1 MKKEGLLILLGIL
14 VALIFFYVGLN
25 KWRESKP
32 ESAPSPMV
40 VIPTPP
46 QPAQPISP
54 PQEEKAKEEPK
65 AEEKEQ
71 TPPPEPQKPKEDLI
85 AKKIQEEKN
94 KEEKTKEV
102 QKTQEGKNLTTQKQ
116 EARKESEKVEKV
128 KEEKIQKSMA
138 AKQEKQA
145 EKPKGEVKE
154 YVIQIGAFSSKE
166 NADRALGK
174 AKSMG
179 YRGEIVNED
188 NFYKVRVRVK
198 TDDPKKV
205 LAKLRSAFGGAIIKQ

>member
-1 MKKEGLLILLGIL
+1 MRKERLLILLGIL

-25 KWRESKP
+25 KWLESKP
-32 ESAPSPMV
+32 ESAPHPV
-40 VIPTPP
+40 VVRPAPP
-46 QPAQPISP
+46 QPAQPIAP

-65 AEEKEQ
+65 AEEKKQ

-85 AKKIQEEKN
+85 AQKIQ
-94 KEEKTKEV
+94 EEKTKEV
-102 QKTQEGKNLTTQKQ
+102 QKTQEGKNLTAQKQ
-116 EARKESEKVEKV
+116 EARKEV
-128 KEEKIQKSMA
+128 

-166 NADRALGK
+166 NAEKALEK

-179 YRGEIVNED
+179 YRGEIVSED
-188 NFYKVRVRVK
+188 KFYKVRVRVK
-198 TDDPKKV
+198 TDDPNKV
-205 LAKLRSAFGGAIIKQ
+205 LAELSSSFGSAIIKQ

>member
-1 MKKEGLLILLGIL
+1 MKKERLLILLGIL

-25 KWRESKP
+25 KWLESKP
-32 ESAPSPMV
+32 ESAPPPV
-40 VIPTPP
+40 VVRPAPP
-46 QPAQPISP
+46 QPISP

-65 AEEKEQ
+65 AEEKKQ
-71 TPPPEPQKPKEDLI
+71 TPPPEPQKQKEDLI

-102 QKTQEGKNLTTQKQ
+102 QKTQEGKNLTAQKQ
-116 EARKESEKVEKV
+116 ETRKEV
-128 KEEKIQKSMA
+128 

-166 NADRALGK
+166 NADKALEK

-179 YRGEIVNED
+179 YRGEIVSED
-188 NFYKVRVRVK
+188 KFYKVRVRVK
-198 TDDPKKV
+198 TDDPNKV

>member
-1 MKKEGLLILLGIL
+1 MRKGRLLILLGTLI
-14 VALIFFYVGLN
+14 ALIFFYVGLN
-25 KWRESKP
+25 KWLESKP
-32 ESAPSPMV
+32 ESAPPPV
-40 VIPTPP
+40 VVKPTPP
-46 QPAQPISP
+46 PPASP

-65 AEEKEQ
+65 VEEKKQ
-71 TPPPEPQKPKEDLI
+71 APPPEPQKQKEDLI
-85 AKKIQEEKN
+85 AQKIQEEKN

-102 QKTQEGKNLTTQKQ
+102 QKTPESKNLTAQKQ
-116 EARKESEKVEKV
+116 ETQKESEKVEKV
-128 KEEKIQKSMA
+128 KEEKVQKNTI

-166 NADRALGK
+166 NAEKALEK

-179 YRGEIVNED
+179 YRGEIVNEC

-205 LAKLRSAFGGAIIKQ
+205 LAKLKATFGGAIIKQ

>member
-1 MKKEGLLILLGIL
+1 MGKERLLILLGTLI
-14 VALIFFYVGLN
+14 ALIFFYVGLN
-25 KWRESKP
+25 KWLESKS
-32 ESAPSPMV
+32 ESVPPPV
-40 VIPTPP
+40 VVKPTPP
-46 QPAQPISP
+46 PPASS

-65 AEEKEQ
+65 VEEKKQ
-71 TPPPEPQKPKEDLI
+71 TPPPEPQKQKEDLI
-85 AKKIQEEKN
+85 AQKIQEEKT
-94 KEEKTKEV
+94 E
-102 QKTQEGKNLTTQKQ
+102 
-116 EARKESEKVEKV
+116 EARKEV
-128 KEEKIQKSMA
+128 

-145 EKPKGEVKE
+145 EKPKREVRE

-205 LAKLRSAFGGAIIKQ
+205 LAKLRATFGGAIIKQ

>member
-1 MKKEGLLILLGIL
+1 MKKERLLILLGVL

-25 KWRESKP
+25 KWLESKP
-32 ESAPSPMV
+32 ESASPPV
-40 VIPTPP
+40 VVRPTPK
-46 QPAQPISP
+46 QPAQPTTP
-54 PQEEKAKEEPK
+54 PKEEKAKEEPK
-65 AEEKEQ
+65 AEEKKQ
-71 TPPPEPQKPKEDLI
+71 TPPPELQKQKEDLI
-85 AKKIQEEKN
+85 AKKIQEEKK

-102 QKTQEGKNLTTQKQ
+102 QKTQEGKNLTAQRQ
-116 EARKESEKVEKV
+116 ETRKEV
-128 KEEKIQKSMA
+128 

-166 NADRALGK
+166 NAEKALEK

-179 YRGEIVNED
+179 YKGEIVSED
-188 NFYKVRVRVK
+188 KFYKVRVRVK

-205 LAKLRSAFGGAIIKQ
+205 LAKLRSAFGGVIIKQ

>member
-1 MKKEGLLILLGIL
+1 MRKERLLILLGTLI
-14 VALIFFYVGLN
+14 ALIFFYVGLN
-25 KWRESKP
+25 KWLESKP
-32 ESAPSPMV
+32 ESAPPPV
-40 VIPTPP
+40 VVRPAPP

-65 AEEKEQ
+65 VEEKKQ
-71 TPPPEPQKPKEDLI
+71 TPLPEPQKQKEDLI
-85 AKKIQEEKN
+85 ARKIQEEKN

-102 QKTQEGKNLTTQKQ
+102 QKTQESKNLTAQKQ
-116 EARKESEKVEKV
+116 ETQKESGKVEKA
-128 KEEKIQKSMA
+128 KEEKVQKNTV
-138 AKQEKQA
+138 AKQEKQL
-145 EKPKGEVKE
+145 EKPKREVKE

-166 NADRALGK
+166 NADRALKK

-198 TDDPKKV
+198 TNDPKKV
-205 LAKLRSAFGGAIIKQ
+205 LAELRSTFGGAIIKQ

>member
-1 MKKEGLLILLGIL
+1 MRKERLLILLGIL
-14 VALIFFYVGLN
+14 TALIFFYVGLN
-25 KWRESKP
+25 KWLESKP
-32 ESAPSPMV
+32 ESAPPPV
-40 VIPTPP
+40 VVRPTPK
-46 QPAQPISP
+46 QPASP

-65 AEEKEQ
+65 AEEKKQ

-85 AKKIQEEKN
+85 ARKIQEEKK

-102 QKTQEGKNLTTQKQ
+102 QKTQEGKNLTAQKQ
-116 EARKESEKVEKV
+116 EARKEV
-128 KEEKIQKSMA
+128 

-166 NADRALGK
+166 NAEKALEK

-179 YRGEIVNED
+179 YKGEIVSED
-188 NFYKVRVRVK
+188 KFYKVRVRVK
-198 TDDPKKV
+198 TEDPNKV
-205 LAKLRSAFGGAIIKQ
+205 LAELRSSFGGAIIKQ

>member
-1 MKKEGLLILLGIL
+1 MRKERLLILLGTLI
-14 VALIFFYVGLN
+14 ALIFFYVGLN
-25 KWRESKP
+25 KWLESKP
-32 ESAPSPMV
+32 ESAPPPV
-40 VIPTPP
+40 VVKPTPP

-54 PQEEKAKEEPK
+54 PQEEEAKEETK
-65 AEEKEQ
+65 VEEKKQ
-71 TPPPEPQKPKEDLI
+71 TPPAELQKQKEDLI
-85 AKKIQEEKN
+85 AQKIQ
-94 KEEKTKEV
+94 EEKTKEV
-102 QKTQEGKNLTTQKQ
+102 QKTQESKNLAAQKQ
-116 EARKESEKVEKV
+116 EARKEV
-128 KEEKIQKSMA
+128 

-145 EKPKGEVKE
+145 EKPKKEVKE

-166 NADRALGK
+166 NADRALEK

-205 LAKLRSAFGGAIIKQ
+205 LAKLKATFGGAIIKQ

>member
-1 MKKEGLLILLGIL
+1 MRKERLLILLGIL

-25 KWRESKP
+25 KWLESKP
-32 ESAPSPMV
+32 ESTPPPV
-40 VIPTPP
+40 VVRPTPP
-46 QPAQPISP
+46 QPAQPTSP
-54 PQEEKAKEEPK
+54 PQEEKAKEEPE
-65 AEEKEQ
+65 AEEKKQ

-85 AKKIQEEKN
+85 AKKIQEEK
-94 KEEKTKEV
+94 TKEV

-116 EARKESEKVEKV
+116 ETRKEV
-128 KEEKIQKSMA
+128 

-166 NADRALGK
+166 NAEKALEK

-179 YRGEIVNED
+179 YRAEIVSED
-188 NFYKVRVRVK
+188 KFYKVRVRVK
-198 TDDPKKV
+198 TDDPNRV
-205 LAKLRSAFGGAIIKQ
+205 LAKLRSSFGGAIIKQ

>member
-1 MKKEGLLILLGIL
+1 MRKERLLILLGIL

-25 KWRESKP
+25 KWLESKP
-32 ESAPSPMV
+32 ESAPPPV
-40 VIPTPP
+40 VVRPAPP

-65 AEEKEQ
+65 AEEKKQ
-71 TPPPEPQKPKEDLI
+71 TPPQEPQKPKEDLI
-85 AKKIQEEKN
+85 AQKIQ
-94 KEEKTKEV
+94 EEKTKEV
-102 QKTQEGKNLTTQKQ
+102 QKTQESRNLTTQKQ

-128 KEEKIQKSMA
+128 KEEKIQKSTV

-166 NADRALGK
+166 NADRALER

-179 YRGEIVNED
+179 YKGEIVSED
-188 NFYKVRVRVK
+188 KFYKVRVRVK

-205 LAKLRSAFGGAIIKQ
+205 LAKLKAAFGGAIIKQ

>member
-1 MKKEGLLILLGIL
+1 MRKERLLILLGIL

-25 KWRESKP
+25 KWLESKP
-32 ESAPSPMV
+32 ESAPPPV
-40 VIPTPP
+40 VVRPTPK
-46 QPAQPISP
+46 QPAQPTTP

-65 AEEKEQ
+65 AEEKKQ

-85 AKKIQEEKN
+85 AKKIQEEK
-94 KEEKTKEV
+94 TKEV
-102 QKTQEGKNLTTQKQ
+102 QKTQEGKNLTAQKQ
-116 EARKESEKVEKV
+116 ETRKEV
-128 KEEKIQKSMA
+128 

-145 EKPKGEVKE
+145 EKQKGEVKE

-166 NADRALGK
+166 NADRALEK

-179 YRGEIVNED
+179 YKGEIVSED
-188 NFYKVRVRVK
+188 KFYKVRVMVK
-198 TDDPKKV
+198 TDDPNKV

>member
-1 MKKEGLLILLGIL
+1 MKKERLLILLGIL

-25 KWRESKP
+25 KWLESKP
-32 ESAPSPMV
+32 ESTPPPV
-40 VIPTPP
+40 VVRPTPP
-46 QPAQPISP
+46 QLAQPTSP

-65 AEEKEQ
+65 AEEKKQ

-85 AKKIQEEKN
+85 AQKIQ
-94 KEEKTKEV
+94 EEKTKEV
-102 QKTQEGKNLTTQKQ
+102 KKNQEGKNLTTQKQ
-116 EARKESEKVEKV
+116 EARKEV
-128 KEEKIQKSMA
+128 

-145 EKPKGEVKE
+145 EKPKGEIKE

-166 NADRALGK
+166 NADRALEK

-179 YRGEIVNED
+179 YRGEIVKED

-205 LAKLRSAFGGAIIKQ
+205 LAKLKATFGGAIIKQ